1 MHFQRFD
8 NLIVRYTKK
17 LPWIFLVLG
26 INETFLA
33 GYSSRIKAVRLTTEI
48 RHVQFSKRV
57 KTRETYA
64 TTKLIDIVWRDPLK
78 VNKHDLLQL
87 RVQICNSE
95 MQLISCFDLTV
106 S

>member
-1 MHFQRFD
+1 M
-8 NLIVRYTKK
+8 
-17 LPWIFLVLG
+17 
-26 INETFLA
+26 
-33 GYSSRIKAVRLTTEI
+33 
-48 RHVQFSKRV
+48 FSKRV

-64 TTKLIDIVWRDPLK
+64 TTKLIEIVWRDPLK
-78 VNKHDLLQL
+78 VNKHGLLQL

>member
-1 MHFQRFD
+1 M
-8 NLIVRYTKK
+8 T
-17 LPWIFLVLG
+17 
-26 INETFLA
+26 
-33 GYSSRIKAVRLTTEI
+33 GYSYRIKAVHLTSEI
-48 RHVQFSKRV
+48 RHVLKTG

-64 TTKLIDIVWRDPLK
+64 TTKLIEIVWRDPLK
-78 VNKHDLLQL
+78 VNKHGLLQL